1 MGSHLFKVKELHRI
15 KEMHTSLLVFEV
27 ILVNVT
33 QMTFHVYFIDLK
45 TFSNV
50 LNWTQSFM
58 PVISAFNMR
67 RQRECLDS
75 NSEILSQTS
84 RVKNKAINLTAF
96 WDKYIFYNYFL
107 LKAI

>member
-1 MGSHLFKVKELHRI
+1 MEESHRI

-27 ILVNVT
+27 ILVDMT

-58 PVISAFNMR
+58 PVISAFSIR
-67 RQRECLDS
+67 RQ
-75 NSEILSQTS
+75 
-84 RVKNKAINLTAF
+84 KNVLI
-96 WDKYIFYNYFL
+96 
-107 LKAI
+107 